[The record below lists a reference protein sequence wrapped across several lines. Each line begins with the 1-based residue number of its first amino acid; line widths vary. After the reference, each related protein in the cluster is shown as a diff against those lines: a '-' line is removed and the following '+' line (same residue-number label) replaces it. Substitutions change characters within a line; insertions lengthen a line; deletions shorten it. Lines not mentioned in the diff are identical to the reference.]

1 MVYNNKL
8 NYTKSKKYVYKNI
21 YSYIKTEEEKINLY
35 QIKDFWL
42 EIWYNEYVYNI

>member
-1 MVYNNKL
+1 MIYNKKIEL
-8 NYTKSKKYVYKNI
+8 YQSKKIRAVTLK
-21 YSYIKTEEEKINLY
+21 IKKKINLY